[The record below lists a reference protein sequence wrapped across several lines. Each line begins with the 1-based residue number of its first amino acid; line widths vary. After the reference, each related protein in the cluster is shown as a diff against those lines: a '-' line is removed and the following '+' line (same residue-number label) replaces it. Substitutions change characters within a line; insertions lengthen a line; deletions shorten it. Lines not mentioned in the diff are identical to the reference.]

1 MSKFILSIDQGTT
14 STKAFLISKD
24 GKVIS
29 SDGVPIKQIYPKP
42 GYVEHDAEEI
52 FLSVL
57 KAVSNLLIE
66 TSTAPE
72 DIDSISITNQRETTV
87 LMKKANGKPLHNAI
101 VWQCRRT
108 SEICK
113 REKFKAQETFIHEMT
128 GLKLDPYFSAT
139 KMRWYFE
146 NVPGA
151 EEKAKNGD
159 ALMGTIDSFL
169 VYRLTNLKSFK
180 TDFSNAGRTLLFNIH
195 TLDYDAKLAEIFD
208 IPLTAL
214 PTACP
219 SCSDFGEVCL
229 TNETLD
235 SYDDLDLKAKDILK
249 KLNGKHIMGVA
260 GDQAAALFGQTCFEK
275 GNSKTTFGT
284 GCFTLMNVGCEPVL
298 SDNGLLTSPA
308 WTIDGKTVYALEG
321 SVFQG
326 GSIISWLKDEM
337 GLINKP
343 SDCDVVCN
351 RLENNGGVY
360 FVPAFT
366 GLSAPYWNS
375 DVRGAIMGLTRGTGA
390 DYIVRAGV
398 EAISYQVADLIKL
411 MQEDLGLSYTEM
423 KVDGGVTRCNFAMQL
438 LSDVLRMRIVRAA
451 SDEMTAAGVAYMA
464 GLNTGFF
471 ESMEEV
477 KSLYKASVTYE
488 PVRDEDASAEL
499 LAAYRK
505 CVNTVIGGETL

>member
-14 STKAFLISKD
+14 STKAFLIDKD

-29 SDGVPIKQIYPKP
+29 SDGVPIKQIYPMP

-52 FLSVL
+52 FKSVL

-66 TSTAPE
+66 NSVDPS
-72 DIDSISITNQRETTV
+72 DIDSLSITNQRETTV
-87 LMKKANGKPLHNAI
+87 LIEKESGRPLNNAI

-113 REKFKAQETFIHEMT
+113 RAEYKEKETLIHELT

-151 EEKAKNGD
+151 EEKAKNGE

-169 VYRLTNLKSFK
+169 IYRLTNLKSFK
-180 TDFSNAGRTLLFNIH
+180 TDYSNAGRTLLFNIH
-195 TLDYDAKLAEIFD
+195 TLDFDDELAEIFD
-208 IPLTAL
+208 IPLEAL
-214 PTACP
+214 PSACP

-229 TNETLD
+229 TDETLNNCCEL
-235 SYDDLDLKAKDILK
+235 SSEAKEILK

-284 GCFTLMNVGCEPVL
+284 GCFTLMNVGCEPIL

-308 WTIDGKTVYALEG
+308 WTIDSKTVYALEG

-337 GLINKP
+337 GLIEKP
-343 SDCDVVCN
+343 SDCDIICN
-351 RLENNGGVY
+351 RLTDNGGVY

-366 GLSAPYWNS
+366 GLSAPYWNA

-438 LSDVLRMRIVRAA
+438 LSDILRMRIVRAA

-464 GLNTGFF
+464 GLNTGFY
-471 ESMEEV
+471 ENLEEV

-488 PVRDEDASAEL
+488 PVRDAKTSAEL

-505 CVNTVIGGETL
+505 HVNTVIGGETL